1 MLPKT
6 YHIYKMKKW
15 SRSRFHGLESA
26 HLAHYCSLSMR
37 PVKTTCNCNLLRRSD
52 YLHVT
57 TSPKN
62 MALGT
67 LSRFRVFGQPPA
79 AHFVSLC

>member
-26 HLAHYCSLSMR
+26 HLAYHCSLSMR

-62 MALGT
+62 VT
-67 LSRFRVFGQPPA
+67 SEVRSDSWRQ
-79 AHFVSLC
+79 VSLTDAQL

>member
-62 MALGT
+62 VT
-67 LSRFRVFGQPPA
+67 SEVRSDSWRQ
-79 AHFVSLC
+79 VSLPDAQL

>member
-26 HLAHYCSLSMR
+26 HLAYHCSLSMR

-57 TSPKN
+57 TSPN
-62 MALGT
+62 NLNLSST
-67 LSRFRVFGQPPA
+67 LKIWFWGQAPE
-79 AHFVSLC
+79 